1 MSNSAQSV
9 VEFYSSLSLE
19 QQNELGAKWVQDPAA
34 ALDEAMTLAQTSGY
48 SFDKAMLE
56 ATVKA
61 FLEESSDVDI
71 ELTPELMA
79 AVAGGK
85 GSRTRRP
92 KRSWF
97 GSSSSSSS
105 SGKRR

>member
-1 MSNSAQSV
+1 MSNTAQSV
-9 VEFYSSLSLE
+9 AEFYSSLSLQ

-34 ALDEAMTLAQTSGY
+34 ALDEAMALAQASGY

-61 FLEESSDVDI
+61 FLEDSSEADF

-79 AVAGGK
+79 AVSGGK
-85 GSRTRRP
+85 
-92 KRSWF
+92 

-105 SGKRR
+105 ANWSKYRRPRSGGKRR